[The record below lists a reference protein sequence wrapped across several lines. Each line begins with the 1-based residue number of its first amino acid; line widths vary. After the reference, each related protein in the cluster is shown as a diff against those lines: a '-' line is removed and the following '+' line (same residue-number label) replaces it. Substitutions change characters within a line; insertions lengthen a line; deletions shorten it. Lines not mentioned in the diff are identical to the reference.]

1 MSRNGR
7 TLAPPRRLLV
17 IQLRW
22 LGDVLLTTPALRLL
36 RRALPHARIE
46 YLTGA
51 GGAELLRDNPNV
63 DEVLVWRRGTR
74 HDLRLFRRLVG
85 RGYDASI
92 DFQSNPRTALQ
103 TLVAHAPVRVGVRGR
118 GPRTKAYTRL
128 FEKEKRGVYMPRQK
142 MELLRGIGIE
152 PPAMPDLD
160 LELHLADEE
169 RAWAADMLERSGLA
183 DGSPIV
189 ALTPTTQHHHKQ
201 WGPERWARVSD
212 GLARAGAR
220 VLLTYGPGEREQAAA
235 VAARAAEPVVFE
247 EEGTN
252 VRQLAALL
260 ERCALW
266 IGNDGGSKHI
276 AVAVGTTTFAVNR
289 HTITDVWTDLRPG
302 SPHGGIER
310 VPVLPCDLV
319 CGRCPHVSCLE
330 QVRVEE
336 VLERTLPLLGSRT
349 PAGGGP
355 GAAEAPVGGGSAPPS
370 PADARGSGGGMRTG
384 GVARRG

>member
-1 MSRNGR
+1 MRENGR
-7 TLAPPRRLLV
+7 GAKHPRRLLV

-22 LGDVLLTTPALRLL
+22 LGDVLLTTPAVRLL
-36 RRALPHARIE
+36 RQALPHTRIE

-51 GGAELLRDNPNV
+51 GGAELLRGNPNI
-63 DEVLVWRRGTR
+63 DEFIVWRRGTR
-74 HDLRLFRRLVG
+74 HDVRLFADLVR
-85 RGYDASI
+85 RGYDASV

-103 TLVAHAPVRVGVRGR
+103 TLIAHAPVRVGVRGR
-118 GPRTKAYTRL
+118 GPRTRAYTVL

-142 MELLRGIGIE
+142 MELLRGLGIE
-152 PPAMPDLD
+152 PPATPNLDLD
-160 LELHLADEE
+160 VFLQPGE
-169 RAWAADMLERSGLA
+169 RAWAVGALHRLGLD
-183 DGSPIV
+183 DGAPIV

-201 WGPERWARVSD
+201 WGAERWARVAD
-212 GLARAGAR
+212 ALARAGAR

-235 VAARAAEPVVFE
+235 VAARATEPLVFE
-247 EEGTN
+247 AEGTT

-276 AVAVGTTTFAVNR
+276 AVALGTTTFSVNR

-302 SPHGGIER
+302 SPHGGIEKA
-310 VPVLPCDLV
+310 PVLACDLI

-336 VLERTLPLLGSRT
+336 VLERVLPLLEAPRGG
-349 PAGGGP
+349 AGGL
-355 GAAEAPVGGGSAPPS
+355 
-370 PADARGSGGGMRTG
+370 ARQG
-384 GVARRG
+384 